1 MFPMN
6 SPFARPDG
14 ALVGRRAL
22 LGLAGA
28 LLVRRAA
35 WPDAV
40 PGAAEGKAA
49 IRALYDAL
57 RASMKMGK
65 SATFNARFDK
75 IAPVI
80 DRVFDLDTI
89 LRASVGLR
97 WSGLDEATRKTLFT
111 AFRTFTIATYAANF
125 DEDGGERFE
134 VLAETRPT
142 GTDIVIGSKLT
153 PGKGDPVRID
163 YVMRKEDAG
172 WRAVDVLLDGSIS
185 RVAVQRS
192 DFRALLGSGDAGPL
206 IDSLKKKIVE
216 LSGGAIHP

>member
-1 MFPMN
+1 MRSTFE
-6 SPFARPDG
+6 RPDG
-14 ALVGRRAL
+14 AGIGRRAL
-22 LGLAGA
+22 LGA
-28 LLVRRAA
+28 LLFAPAA
-35 WPDAV
+35 KAQTV

-49 IRALYDAL
+49 ITALYDGL
-57 RASMKMGK
+57 RASMKLGK
-65 SATFNARFDK
+65 TASFNAHFDK

-97 WSGLDEATRKTLFT
+97 WSGLDDATQKTL
-111 AFRTFTIATYAANF
+111 AAVFRTFTIATYAANF

-134 VLAETRPT
+134 VLAETRPA

-153 PGKGDPVRID
+153 PAKGDPVRID

-172 WRAVDVLLDGSIS
+172 WRVVDVLLDGSIS

-192 DFRALLGSGDAGPL
+192 DFRSLLATGGAAPL